1 LDAALEVRDQFVAVV
16 NLLDLLAYSGVGL
29 QPARESGSTLV
40 PPSGGNVSLKG
51 QIDRLSDR
59 VPQGA
64 AGMTPENRLTLIIET
79 IRAIRI
85 GAPVSKGGVT
95 LLLEPWPDL
104 YWDAMDREG
113 MGWINLLQAAAAR
126 IELAPE

>member
-1 LDAALEVRDQFVAVV
+1 MITCSLFW
-16 NLLDLLAYSGVGL
+16 LADFMRR
-29 QPARESGSTLV
+29 PC
-40 PPSGGNVSLKG
+40 
-51 QIDRLSDR
+51 
-59 VPQGA
+59 
-64 AGMTPENRLTLIIET
+64 RLTLIIET

-126 IELAPE
+126 IERVLDD

>member
-1 LDAALEVRDQFVAVV
+1 
-16 NLLDLLAYSGVGL
+16 
-29 QPARESGSTLV
+29 
-40 PPSGGNVSLKG
+40 
-51 QIDRLSDR
+51 
-59 VPQGA
+59 
-64 AGMTPENRLTLIIET
+64 MTPEHRRILIIET

-104 YWDAMDREG
+104 YWEAMEREG

-126 IELAPE
+126 IELALE

>member
-1 LDAALEVRDQFVAVV
+1 M
-16 NLLDLLAYSGVGL
+16 
-29 QPARESGSTLV
+29 
-40 PPSGGNVSLKG
+40 
-51 QIDRLSDR
+51 I
-59 VPQGA
+59 
-64 AGMTPENRLTLIIET
+64 PENRRILIIET

-104 YWDAMDREG
+104 YWEAMEREG

-126 IELAPE
+126 IDLDLE

>member
-1 LDAALEVRDQFVAVV
+1 
-16 NLLDLLAYSGVGL
+16 
-29 QPARESGSTLV
+29 
-40 PPSGGNVSLKG
+40 
-51 QIDRLSDR
+51 
-59 VPQGA
+59 
-64 AGMTPENRLTLIIET
+64 MTPENRRILIIET

-104 YWDAMDREG
+104 YWEAMEREG